1 MEQGLNRDWMDAVR
15 EKVLPDGAAPSPVS
29 WEAVGRRMRRAAALR
44 RGALVAAVLLPA
56 LALLLWSPWR
66 RPIPAIAPSSPSPV
80 ILSEANKSTPGIPTS
95 PTVTPT
101 LPTVIPDR
109 PIVIPDL
116 IGDLPEPL
124 LALDEPMAQQL
135 PQDTT
140 LVTAAPVILSEA
152 NESTPITPT
161 FPTVTPTPPPVIPD
175 LIGDLPEPLLALDEQ
190 TARRRPRVSVA
201 LGGSLLPAGHLSS
214 QVRTEYNLY
223 SLMLIQENTY
233 YLSEVTFGKSFSSN
247 ANYWNTLHQHR
258 LEILEQAIPK
268 QTMLTDEITWHH
280 DLPLGLALSVR
291 TDLTSRLS
299 VETGLEYTYLHS
311 VEELSEEA
319 RQFMADGVLLED
331 SNHVEYLDQQLH
343 FVGIPL
349 RLTYRA
355 WSPGRWDVY
364 AGVGVKGDKCIKA
377 QLGVEKLEERRLQW
391 SAEAFGGIQ
400 YRLWDRTH
408 LYFQPALNWYF
419 TQTDLVTYRTEN
431 PFSLS
436 LHAGLRFDL

>member
-1 MEQGLNRDWMDAVR
+1 M
-15 EKVLPDGAAPSPVS
+15 
-29 WEAVGRRMRRAAALR
+29 
-44 RGALVAAVLLPA
+44 
-56 LALLLWSPWR
+56 
-66 RPIPAIAPSSPSPV
+66 
-80 ILSEANKSTPGIPTS
+80 
-95 PTVTPT
+95 
-101 LPTVIPDR
+101 
-109 PIVIPDL
+109 
-116 IGDLPEPL
+116 
-124 LALDEPMAQQL
+124 
-135 PQDTT
+135 
-140 LVTAAPVILSEA
+140 
-152 NESTPITPT
+152 
-161 FPTVTPTPPPVIPD
+161 
-175 LIGDLPEPLLALDEQ
+175 
-190 TARRRPRVSVA
+190 A

-258 LEILEQAIPK
+258 LEILDQAIPK